1 VGKTASLPGRE
12 MRIRRFHMADL
23 PRVMQLE
30 RACFSSEGYSG
41 ATFLAH
47 AFRDRKGFFVAE
59 EEGGQLVGY
68 VLVRLRLPWL
78 GPRRGGVTSIAVAP
92 AQRRQ
97 GLGRALLEAA
107 LAYLKEHHAEQADL
121 EVNVANRAA
130 QSLYESLG
138 FKQAKLLAHYYGANR
153 DGLRMVLDLSR
164 LELPAPSQGGT
175 DAGRG

>member
-1 VGKTASLPGRE
+1 

-30 RACFSSEGYSG
+30 RACFGTEGYSS

-47 AFRDRKGFFVAE
+47 AFRDRKGFFIAE

-68 VLVRLRLPWL
+68 VLARIGLPWL
-78 GPRRGGVTSIAVAP
+78 GPRKGGVTSIAVAP
-92 AQRRQ
+92 AQRRR

-138 FKQAKLLAHYYGANR
+138 FKQTKLLPHYYGANR

-164 LELPAPSQGGT
+164 VEHPAPSQGGT